1 MKMSSKKGGSSQG
14 GKLLILVV
22 LFLIAV
28 GSGFA
33 VPGEMGAAVRRS
45 IAETFRIFKD
55 GSGAF
60 GLPVLVSCAAA
71 VLFVAILSTI
81 LKMAAN
87 ATVRDAHSQTVAEL
101 ICAVITYLSW
111 IAGIVWVLIL
121 LGVNVA
127 GVFAGLGIISL
138 ILGFAAESL
147 IEDVITGFFIIFE
160 HQYDVGD
167 IIVLDDFRGV
177 VEKIGVR
184 TTTIRDDGNNLKVVN
199 NSDIRNFQ
207 NRSRKE
213 SVAVA
218 IIGITYGQDVEEFER
233 IVKENLPDV
242 KAKYPEVFTGPI
254 IYKGIE
260 ELADSSVNVKFTA
273 DCTEAQIFNAK
284 RLLNREIKIMFDKN
298 GIEIPFPQLDVH
310 NIP

>member
-1 MKMSSKKGGSSQG
+1 MKKTKGKQLIG
-14 GKLLILVV
+14 LLICLIIGGGALGLGISRGVFTNAGSLFGEVHISKATLLTLVV
-22 LFLIAV
+22 MVFLVLAAEKALVLLLGLFKGRTHRTATVITITQSLL
-28 GSGFA
+28 
-33 VPGEMGAAVRRS
+33 RY
-45 IAETFRIFKD
+45 
-55 GSGAF
+55 
-60 GLPVLVSCAAA
+60 AAA
-71 VLFVAILSTI
+71 IVILCWGLSIVGVNVSTI
-81 LKMAAN
+81 LAS
-87 ATVRDAHSQTVAEL
+87 VGVVAL
-101 ICAVITYLSW
+101 IV
-111 IAGIVWVLIL
+111 
-121 LGVNVA
+121 
-127 GVFAGLGIISL
+127 
-138 ILGFAAESL
+138 GFGAESL